1 MYRIYVLL
9 FSFLLKFY
17 GHSLKQ
23 VYYYVCIINKV
34 LRLLC
39 RKHLMTL
46 SICVL
51 FCLSTF
57 LTNPPV
63 IPLEIWVLTS
73 AKHTCRWWYIV
84 LDFEGVFFQS
94 PTKWKM
100 FIVQLAAQGTDVMV
114 MEICTL
120 AITVLA
126 CSPIRLA
133 DVFLEPKVG
142 EKETPHHHPL
152 V

>member
-1 MYRIYVLL
+1 
-9 FSFLLKFY
+9 
-17 GHSLKQ
+17 
-23 VYYYVCIINKV
+23 
-34 LRLLC
+34 
-39 RKHLMTL
+39 
-46 SICVL
+46 
-51 FCLSTF
+51 
-57 LTNPPV
+57 
-63 IPLEIWVLTS
+63 
-73 AKHTCRWWYIV
+73 
-84 LDFEGVFFQS
+84 
-94 PTKWKM
+94 M

-142 EKETPHHHPL
+142 EKETPRHHPL